1 VPYDVI
7 LLSGSVPNLPAT
19 LLSQVKIGGRIIA
32 VVGEAPV
39 MSACLV
45 TRTADDAWDT
55 RKLFETNIT
64 PLRHAD
70 RPTSFRF

>member
-1 VPYDVI
+1 
-7 LLSGSVPNLPAT
+7 
-19 LLSQVKIGGRIIA
+19 VKIGGRIIA